1 MEEALEI
8 YSHQLHV
15 TKGSDSEIPVFPPP
29 APQDFKNDKILSLL
43 TKGLQQMIV

>member
-15 TKGSDSEIPVFPPP
+15 TKGSDSEI
-29 APQDFKNDKILSLL
+29 LSLL

>member
-15 TKGSDSEIPVFPPP
+15 TKGSDSEIPVFPPATP
-29 APQDFKNDKILSLL
+29 AR
-43 TKGLQQMIV
+43 